1 MDKEQAFVCM
11 MERHEKEL
19 LRLCCVYL
27 KDVNMA
33 EDAVQ
38 ETFLKAYKGMDAFRK
53 ESSEKTWLIR
63 IAVNVCRD
71 MRRNA
76 WFRFVDRRV
85 DLEKMQIP
93 QNHALLLSVMEL
105 PRKQM
110 EVVLLYYYE
119 RMTQK
124 EIASMLGLSDV
135 SVSKRLQKARQ
146 RLREEWEGGG
156 TDERG

>member
-1 MDKEQAFVCM
+1 MDKEQALVCM

-27 KDVNMA
+27 RDVNMA

-38 ETFLKAYKGMDAFRK
+38 ETFLKAYRGMDAFRK

-85 DLEKMQIP
+85 DLEKLQIS

-110 EVVLLYYYE
+110 EVILLYYYE

-124 EIASMLGLSDV
+124 EIAEMLGVSDV

-146 RLREEWEGGG
+146 RLREEWEGGRIN
-156 TDERG
+156 ERG

>member
-1 MDKEQAFVCM
+1 MDKEQALVCM

-27 KDVNMA
+27 RDVNMA

-38 ETFLKAYKGMDAFRK
+38 ETFLKAYKGVDAFRK

-85 DLEKMQIP
+85 DLEKLQIS

-110 EVVLLYYYE
+110 EVILLYYYE

-124 EIASMLGLSDV
+124 EIAEMLGVSDV

-146 RLREEWEGGG
+146 RLREEWEGGR

>member
-93 QNHALLLSVMEL
+93 QSHALLLSVMEL